1 MFVLFQKWQFVYPNK
16 VHSPVNRQFPPF
28 SILGHATILNF
39 KAQVFL
45 WGKKFSFV
53 LGFLARDIPNHS
65 FVQNTIEP
73 GLAWEGNRAAGM
85 SRDPRKKGSFHV
97 SSSQLMQ
104 TLKTART
111 NNNKHQIILSLTFY
125 VWTIKENRK
134 RSKHRK
140 LPRNPS

>member
-1 MFVLFQKWQFVYPNK
+1 MTICLSKQSTFASK
-16 VHSPVNRQFPPF
+16 SPVSSIFNSWSRDHIKLQGTSF
-28 SILGHATILNF
+28 SLR
-39 KAQVFL
+39 
-45 WGKKFSFV
+45 KKFSFV
-53 LGFLARDIPNHS
+53 LGFLAKDIPNHS

-111 NNNKHQIILSLTFY
+111 NNNKLQIILSLTFY
-125 VWTIKENRK
+125 VWTIKENWK